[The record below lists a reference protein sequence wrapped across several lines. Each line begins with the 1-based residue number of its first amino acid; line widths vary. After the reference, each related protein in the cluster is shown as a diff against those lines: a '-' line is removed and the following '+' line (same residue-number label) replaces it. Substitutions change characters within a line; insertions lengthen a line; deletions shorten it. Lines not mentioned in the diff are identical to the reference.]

1 MRRLSAIATLVL
13 LLLAA
18 QAWSQMRGHGGFS
31 GARGGFA
38 GRSAGMG
45 VRATSFG
52 FRSTGF
58 GLHGGFGTGFGS
70 GFGRPFFHGRF
81 HHHHGFFFGA
91 GFGFPFYGYYPY
103 YAYPYDYADYSAP
116 VANYS
121 YPAYDSYNAEQQQ
134 RIEDRLDRLEDRID
148 RMRDE
153 QRYRTEAE
161 LTSPRMPAQNKP
173 ESQGAV
179 LVFRDKHREEIQNYG
194 IIGQTLWVFTEQRAR
209 KVPLAQL
216 DLPATRKANEE
227 RGVDFQVPAPSH

>member
-1 MRRLSAIATLVL
+1 MRRLALIATLAL
-13 LLLAA
+13 LLMPVAV
-18 QAWSQMRGHGGFS
+18 WSQMHGHGGFS
-31 GARGGFA
+31 GAHGGFA
-38 GRSAGMG
+38 SRSSGTG
-45 VRATSFG
+45 V
-52 FRSTGF
+52 RSTGF
-58 GLHGGFGTGFGS
+58 RPTGFGVHGGFGGGFGS

-81 HHHHGFFFGA
+81 RHHHGFFFGA
-91 GFGFPFYGYYPY
+91 GFGFPFFSYYPFFS
-103 YAYPYDYADYSAP
+103 YPYDYAYYSVPA
-116 VANYS
+116 ASYS
-121 YPAYDSYNAEQQQ
+121 YPVYDSYNADQQ

-161 LTSPRMPAQNKP
+161 LTKPRMPAQNKP
-173 ESQGAV
+173 ESQSAV